1 MAVPVAAG
9 VALASGVAL
18 AVAVAVAFGSALS
31 FLAVGPTGAILRS
44 AVAVIGCGTE
54 ATATGGAVAAA
65 AGAAAAFF
73 GSAFA
78 TAVFSMP
85 GFVVACWTST
95 APAVT
100 IAAAARPAPSLDA
113 TVPKPTCSAAPA
125 PAVPAPAAAAPVPE
139 AAAVVPMCVTSSF
152 LNSSSGP
159 IGNRAA
165 SALLLLR
172 RYLRKSVQRSQVRR
186 WRRTG
191 AVVRFR
197 PSATSPSSIRTSS
210 HESRRASAA
219 SARDT
224 RARTSSDFTDGTVVS
239 IASAICSY
247 DSASISRNSS
257 AVRCV
262 SGGPARP
269 RSGAGTPRACA
280 PCRRS

>member
-1 MAVPVAAG
+1 MLDLDGAG
-9 VALASGVAL
+9 GDDRGGGQARAQLGRDRAEADLQRGAR
-18 AVAVAVAFGSALS
+18 AGR
-31 FLAVGPTGAILRS
+31 TGA
-44 AVAVIGCGTE
+44 G
-54 ATATGGAVAAA
+54 
-65 AGAAAAFF
+65 
-73 GSAFA
+73 
-78 TAVFSMP
+78 
-85 GFVVACWTST
+85 
-95 APAVT
+95 
-100 IAAAARPAPSLDA
+100 
-113 TVPKPTCSAAPA
+113 
-125 PAVPAPAAAAPVPE
+125 AAAPVPE

-191 AVVRFR
+191 AVVRLR

-247 DSASISRNSS
+247 DSASISRSSS

-262 SGGPARP
+262 SG
-269 RSGAGTPRACA
+269 RSCTSAIRSRNSSRLWTLSAVVSPPSDKWMSIESTPTACVRRRWLSERLRAIRYSHGRTLISRSSASIALKAAAKTSCSTSSA
-280 PCRRS
+280 SSRDESMCRQNASSRDW